1 MMDERLAKLR
11 DMLIDSTIEYLK
23 EEISDKSINS
33 ARAVLKDLAPREDIE
48 LSEKQAERIQQ
59 AMGDA
64 PFKIK

>member
-33 ARAVLKDLAPREDIE
+33 VTVLKDLAPREDIE

-59 AMGDA
+59 AMGDT